1 MYSLG
6 FKQREIMEYKVDT
19 RGAAELGIKMG
30 RGAVEDVYWVAGG
43 NEHDMWA
50 TEEYYDQASSQGYRQ
65 SDGGWSGGGDYR
77 ARALEGRKIRYSS
90 EPPHKKSENGH
101 GDVQGNGS
109 RGYNSSQGE
118 LGQGTS
124 SGTPPPPMV
133 L

>member
-6 FKQREIMEYKVDT
+6 LNQREIMEYEVDT
-19 RGAAELGIKMG
+19 RGAAELGIRMG
-30 RGAVEDVYWVAGG
+30 RGEVEDVYQVVGG
-43 NEHDMWA
+43 NEHDMWD

-77 ARALEGRKIRYSS
+77 AGALEGRKSWSGS
-90 EPPHKKSENGH
+90 EPPHKKSKNGH
-101 GDVQGNGS
+101 GDLQGNGS
-109 RGYNSSQGE
+109 RSRSGYQGE